1 MKKVLF
7 LGLGYIGLP
16 TAAVAAT
23 HGYQVIGVD
32 VNPVVVDTINQGR
45 IHIVEPG
52 LQRRPPGNDETRAGG
67 CFLCGSAYPFQAEP
81 PGGYHVCGVR
91 DAFGNSF
98 S

>member
-32 VNPVVVDTINQGR
+32 VNPSGSGHYQSRENTYC
-45 IHIVEPG
+45 
-52 LQRRPPGNDETRAGG
+52 RAG
-67 CFLCGSAYPFQAEP
+67 
-81 PGGYHVCGVR
+81 
-91 DAFGNSF
+91 FG
-98 S
+98 